1 MTRTY
6 IFVVSVLIGM
16 FLGVSVA
23 YYAYK
28 SWNETSVKHVEHDSD
43 VLLEKIN
50 KVYKMVVVEG
60 EFADIISH
68 KEYVGFDLPGLRKRA
83 LIKIKAKVSVGYDLK
98 NLKITLDKTNK
109 IMQIENLPEP
119 QILSIDTDLNYYD
132 LENGMFNSF
141 TPSELSKLQA
151 AAKDTIRQTA
161 LRSKMMQSAREQAT
175 EMFGLIT
182 SLAIEN
188 GWTVAY
194 PNSPTPM
201 PANKEKETIPSSAKK
216 SIIIN
221 K

>member
-6 IFVVSVLIGM
+6 IFVVAILTGM
-16 FLGVSVA
+16 FLGVGMA

-28 SWNETSVKHVEHDSD
+28 SWNETSAKHVEHDSD

-68 KEYVGFDLPGLRKRA
+68 KEYVGFDIPGLRKRA
-83 LIKIKAKVSVGYDLK
+83 LIKVKAKVSVGYDLK
-98 NLKITLDKTNK
+98 DLKITLDKTNK
-109 IMQIENLPEP
+109 ILRIEHLPEP

-141 TPSELSKLQA
+141 TPSELTKLQA
-151 AAKDTIRQTA
+151 AAKDTIRQAA

-175 EMFGLIT
+175 EMFSLIT
-182 SLAIEN
+182 SLATEN
-188 GWTVAY
+188 GWKVAY
-194 PNSPTPM
+194 LDMPPAL
-201 PANKEKETIPSSAKK
+201 PANKENESLPTPKK
-216 SIIIN
+216 PIIIN